1 MSSNRKRSAIAKA
14 NREVDFIKQKLMLS
28 EHHAST
34 METFAKMSCVK
45 YNEKCIELHE
55 LKMKFCPETLTEK
68 DHELY
73 ETFKKELEEFYNPP
87 KPEPIPQLIF
97 SEEEYNE
104 KITMAASTT
113 K

>member
-1 MSSNRKRSAIAKA
+1 MSSSRKRAAVAKA
-14 NREVDFIKQKLMLS
+14 NREVEHINQKLMRAQ
-28 EHHAST
+28 HHASM
-34 METFAKMSCVK
+34 METFAKVSCVK

-55 LKMKFCPETLTEK
+55 LKMKFCPETLTQK

-73 ETFKKELEEFYNPP
+73 ETFKKELEEYYNPP

-104 KITMAASTT
+104 KFVLNATSTN
-113 K
+113 

>member
-1 MSSNRKRSAIAKA
+1 MSSSRKRAALAKA
-14 NREVDFIKQKLMLS
+14 NREVEHINQKLMRAQ
-28 EHHAST
+28 HHASM
-34 METFAKMSCVK
+34 METFAKVSCVK

-87 KPEPIPQLIF
+87 KVEPIPQLIF

-104 KITMAASTT
+104 KFVLNATSTN
-113 K
+113 